1 MNKRTLLVTS
11 ALPYANGQLHLG
23 HLVSYIQADTWVR
36 FQRLQGNTCWHV
48 CGSDAHGTPIMLYAQ
63 KRGISPEQLVA
74 EVQQQQ
80 QQDFADFAVD
90 FDNFSSTHSPE
101 NKELVNKTYHAL
113 SKNNYLSRHTIS
125 QLYDPTANM
134 FLPDRYV
141 KGECPRC
148 GAADQYGDA
157 CEVCGATYSPQE
169 LRNPI
174 SVVSGATPI
183 TRESEHLFF
192 RLPEFTELLKEWM
205 QASDLQE
212 HVINK
217 LAEWFGVGLQ
227 EWDISRDAPYFG
239 FEIPDMPGKYF
250 YVWLDA
256 PIGYMASFL
265 QLCQK
270 RDDLKF
276 EDYWGKDSTHEL
288 YHFIGKDIIYFHA
301 LFWPAML
308 AGADCRLPTG
318 VNACGFLTVN
328 GKKMSKSRGTFIKAR
343 TYLDYCR
350 PEYLRYY
357 YATKLGKHI
366 EDVDL
371 NLEDFVNRVNSDL
384 VGKVINIA
392 SRCAKFINTNFANQ
406 LSGELAD
413 TNHYA
418 QFVSAAES
426 ISAYYEERDFSRAMR
441 DIMTLADQAN
451 QFIDQHKPW
460 LLIKDPATQLQAHQ
474 VCTQG
479 INIFR
484 LLMLYLKPVL
494 PQLAQATEDFLM
506 IPAMQWSDHQQQ
518 LLNHTIKEYVPLL
531 SRLDPKQVEAMITAS
546 QEDLSATSDA
556 ATATRLQADPINA
569 EITIDDFSKIDLRVV
584 KIINAEE
591 VPEADKLIK
600 LTIDLGGEQRTIFAG
615 IKAAYAPE
623 QLIGKLTVVVANLQ
637 PRKMRFGLS
646 SGMVLATGPGGKD
659 IWIIEPNAGAEPG
672 MRVK

>member
-11 ALPYANGQLHLG
+11 ALPYANGRLHLG

-36 FQRLQGNTCWHV
+36 FQRMQGHTCWHV
-48 CGSDAHGTPIMLYAQ
+48 SGSDAHGTPIMLYAQ
-63 KRGISPEQLVA
+63 QQGINPEELVK
-74 EVQQQQ
+74 EINLQQ
-80 QQDFADFAVD
+80 QQDFTDFAVA
-90 FDNFSSTHSPE
+90 FDNFSTTHSKE
-101 NKELVNKTYHAL
+101 NQELVNTTYQTLQANGHI
-113 SKNNYLSRHTIS
+113 SSRTIS
-125 QLYDPTANM
+125 QLYDPVANM

-141 KGECPRC
+141 KGTCPRC
-148 GAADQYGDA
+148 SATDQYGDA

-169 LRNPI
+169 LLTPV
-174 SVVSGATPI
+174 SMVSGATPI
-183 TRESEHLFF
+183 MRESEHLFF
-192 RLPEFTELLKEWM
+192 RLPAFNELLKEWM
-205 QASDLQE
+205 QTSDLQE
-212 HVINK
+212 HVVNK
-217 LAEWFGVGLQ
+217 LAEWFEVGLQ

-265 QLCQK
+265 QLCQQHS
-270 RDDLKF
+270 DLNF
-276 EDYWGKDSTHEL
+276 ADYWGKNSPYEL

-308 AGADCRLPTG
+308 AGANYRLPTG

-343 TYLDYCR
+343 TYLNHCR

-357 YATKLGKHI
+357 YATKLSQYI

-392 SRCAKFINTNFANQ
+392 SRCAKFINHNFANH
-406 LSGELAD
+406 LAAELTD
-413 TNHYA
+413 TQHYQ
-418 QFVSAAES
+418 QFVDAAKA
-426 ISAYYEERDFSRAMR
+426 IATYYDQRDFSRAMR
-441 DIMTLADQAN
+441 EIMLLADQAN
-451 QFIDQHKPW
+451 QFIDGHKPW
-460 LLIKDPATQLQAHQ
+460 VLIKDPSTIEHAHR

-479 INIFR
+479 INMFR

-494 PQLAQATEDFLM
+494 PQLAQATEEFLEIEPM
-506 IPAMQWSDHQQQ
+506 LWSDHQQV
-518 LLNHTIKEYVPLL
+518 LLNHTIKEYLPLL
-531 SRLDPKQVEAMITAS
+531 SRLDPKQVEAMLNES
-546 QEDLSATSDA
+546 QEDLTVK
-556 ATATRLQADPINA
+556 TTLPATRLQADPIQT
-569 EITIDDFSKIDLRVV
+569 EITIEDFSKIDLRVA
-584 KIINAEE
+584 KIVHAEE

-600 LTIDLGGEQRTIFAG
+600 LTVDLGGEQRTIFAG

-659 IWIIEPNAGAEPG
+659 LWIIEPNAGAEPG